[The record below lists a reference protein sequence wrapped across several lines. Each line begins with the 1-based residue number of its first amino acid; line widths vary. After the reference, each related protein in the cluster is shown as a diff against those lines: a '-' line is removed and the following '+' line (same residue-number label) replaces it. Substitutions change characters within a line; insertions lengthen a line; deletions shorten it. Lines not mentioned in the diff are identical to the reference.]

1 MRHLIAAIVLAL
13 AVVPIGAA
21 AQDTQTLADIRQ
33 ELSVLSVEM
42 KKLRRE
48 LNTTG
53 SPGEPSGGGSIL
65 DRVNAIESEVQ
76 RLTGKTEE
84 LEFRIERV
92 VQDGTNRLGDLEFR
106 LCEMEPGCD
115 ISNFEPGSTLGGDAA
130 SAPDGTGMISPPS
143 APAGPEDG
151 GEADG
156 SDAGGSNAG
165 GDDAG
170 PQLAVGERDDFERAQ
185 AAFEAGDYE
194 RAAEQFAAFLQ
205 DYPGGPLSGRAG
217 LMRGA
222 ALDRLDRKSDAARA
236 YLETF
241 SAAPSGDEAPEALF
255 RLGRALGQL
264 GQTEDACVTL
274 AQVAERYPGS
284 GAVSEAQ
291 AEMERL
297 GCS

>member
-1 MRHLIAAIVLAL
+1 MRHLIAAIVLAF
-13 AVVPIGAA
+13 AVVPVGAT

-53 SPGEPSGGGSIL
+53 SPGQPSGGGSVI
-65 DRVNAIESEVQ
+65 DRVNAIESAVQ
-76 RLTGKTEE
+76 RLTSKTEE

-92 VQDGTNRLGDLEFR
+92 VQDGTNRLDDLEFR

-115 ISNFEPGSTLGGDAA
+115 IANFEPGSTLGGDVA
-130 SAPDGTGMISPPS
+130 STPDRTGMISAPAAPS
-143 APAGPEDG
+143 APADG
-151 GEADG
+151 GDT
-156 SDAGGSNAG
+156 
-165 GDDAG
+165 G

-185 AAFEAGDYE
+185 AAFEAGEYE
-194 RAAEQFAAFLQ
+194 RAAEQFAAFQ
-205 DYPGGPLSGRAG
+205 QSYPGGPLSGRAG
-217 LMRGA
+217 LLRGE
-222 ALDRLDRKSDAARA
+222 ALDAVGRRSDAARA

-241 SAAPSGDEAPEALF
+241 SAAPGGDEAPEALF

-274 AQVAERYPGS
+274 AQVAERYPGA
-284 GAVSEAQ
+284 GAVSDAR
-291 AEMERL
+291 AEMDRL